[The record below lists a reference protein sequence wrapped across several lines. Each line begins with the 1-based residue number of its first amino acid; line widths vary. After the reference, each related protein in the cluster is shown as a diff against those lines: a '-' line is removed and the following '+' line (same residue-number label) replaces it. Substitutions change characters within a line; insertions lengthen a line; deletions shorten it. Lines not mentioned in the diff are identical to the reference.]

1 MVGPNF
7 MHRFQEPL
15 SFVTL
20 LHGVLLQS
28 GWEGWED
35 GFLRNAIEVL
45 NDKVADAIVQHFS
58 VLAYYQLVAKP
69 VTVFKG
75 GHGSIA
81 VQDFTDKQAKLR
93 PGSINIDTWAMP
105 LLGWRR

>member
-7 MHRFQEPL
+7 MHCFQEPL

-20 LHGVLLQS
+20 LYGVLLQS
-28 GWEGWED
+28 GWEGWEN

-45 NDKVADAIVQHFS
+45 NDKVADAIVEHFS
-58 VLAYYQLVAKP
+58 VFAHYQLVAKP
-69 VTVFKG
+69 VTFFKG
-75 GHGSIA
+75 NLVSTVA
-81 VQDFTDKQAKLR
+81 QDFTDKQAKLR
-93 PGSINIDTWAMP
+93 PGSINIDIWA

>member
-7 MHRFQEPL
+7 MHCFQEPL

-28 GWEGWED
+28 GWEGWKN
-35 GFLRNAIEVL
+35 GFFRKTIKVL
-45 NDKVADAIVQHFS
+45 DDKVADTIVEHFS
-58 VLAYYQLVAKP
+58 VLAHYQLVAKP
-69 VTVFKG
+69 VTLFKG
-75 GHGSIA
+75 ELVCIV
-81 VQDFTDKQAKLR
+81 VQNFTDIQAKLR
-93 PGSINIDTWAMP
+93 PGSINIDIWA